1 MDCEDD
7 AEHAPWDG
15 LKINSESPVPM
26 WAQLGRELRR
36 CMAERS
42 MPVGTPLPSE
52 PALASRYQLSRDTV
66 RQACQALVEIGQID
80 AWRGDGYCVAREV
93 PLEYVTV
100 VPGSRITAPP
110 PPDPGVQPD
119 IPWWVVVTLCVE
131 APGMD
136 PVYFDGTRT
145 VLLVP

>member
-1 MDCEDD
+1 VSQRD
-7 AEHAPWDG
+7 AEQAPWDD
-15 LKINSESPVPM
+15 LKLNSNSPVPM

-36 CMAERS
+36 CMVERS

-52 PALASRYQLSRDTV
+52 PALASRYGLSRDTV
-66 RQACQALVEIGQID
+66 RRACEALVEIGQID
-80 AWRGDGYCVAREV
+80 IWLEDRYCVAQEI

-110 PPDPGVQPD
+110 PPDPSEAPD
-119 IPWWVVVTLCVE
+119 LPWWVVVTLRVE
-131 APGMD
+131 APGME

-145 VLLVP
+145 VLVVS